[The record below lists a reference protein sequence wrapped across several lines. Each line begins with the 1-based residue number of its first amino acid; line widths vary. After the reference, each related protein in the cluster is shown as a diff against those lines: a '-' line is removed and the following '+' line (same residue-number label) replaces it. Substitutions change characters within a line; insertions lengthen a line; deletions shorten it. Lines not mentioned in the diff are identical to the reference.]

1 VAESSY
7 SEENLVYI
15 RSHLERIEQFERF
28 NAAANPAS
36 RSAVEAQLRERDGAA
51 AVYLAL
57 SDGPKSQDELIAITK
72 LSQSTVSR
80 ICKHLL
86 DFGLILTTRSPK
98 QSRVSLYAQTELER
112 LLGVSK
118 IAKRIINS

>member
-7 SEENLVYI
+7 SDENLAYI
-15 RSHLERIEQFERF
+15 RGHLERIEQF
-28 NAAANPAS
+28 
-36 RSAVEAQLRERDGAA
+36 
-51 AVYLAL
+51 
-57 SDGPKSQDELIAITK
+57 DELVTITK

-86 DFGLILTTRSPK
+86 DFGLILTTRNPK

-118 IAKRIINS
+118 IARRIITG

>member
-1 VAESSY
+1 MAESSY
-7 SEENLVYI
+7 SEENLAYI
-15 RSHLERIEQFERF
+15 RAHLERIEQLGRF

-36 RSAVEAQLRERDGAA
+36 RAAVESQLRERDGAA
-51 AVYLAL
+51 TVYLAL
-57 SDGPKSQDELIAITK
+57 SEGPKSQDELVAVTN

-86 DFGLILTTRSPK
+86 DYGLVLTIRSPK
-98 QSRVSLYAQTELER
+98 QARLALYAQTDLER

-118 IAKRIINS
+118 IARKIAGS